1 MESKGKTMGI
11 AIVGALAIA
20 AILCVSMA
28 WSISI
33 VDGALSNS
41 NEYLPTSSNVPV
53 VVLGSEE
60 DGNVIEYALDRYS
73 YNVTIQNDFENI
85 TPATIVMITE
95 NYALNQEYNY
105 LVENIRYLTNHG
117 CPVFTLFESPYLLI
131 AASDGSYSYSE
142 DSNANGMIQI
152 QDGDHT
158 IGAWFSTAGA
168 NEYNTIRQCYTH
180 GVHGIAEYAKYLD
193 TSESTIQE

>member
-11 AIVGALAIA
+11 AIVGTLAIA

-60 DGNVIEYALDRYS
+60 DGNVIEYALDKYS
-73 YNVTIQNDFENI
+73 YNVTIQNDFENK
-85 TPATIVMITE
+85 P
-95 NYALNQEYNY
+95 LQQ
-105 LVENIRYLTNHG
+105 L
-117 CPVFTLFESPYLLI
+117 
-131 AASDGSYSYSE
+131 
-142 DSNANGMIQI
+142 
-152 QDGDHT
+152 
-158 IGAWFSTAGA
+158 
-168 NEYNTIRQCYTH
+168 
-180 GVHGIAEYAKYLD
+180 
-193 TSESTIQE
+193 